1 MDRDTAM
8 AVARHVAQEQDIDS
22 SLIEIFETM

>member
-8 AVARHVAQEQDIDS
+8 AVANHVAEEKDIDS
-22 SLIEIFETM
+22 SLIELFETM